1 MISNREFNMDK
12 LKKLVDALDK
22 DDEGNIGAVIIS
34 IDYKT
39 DMFSMYGFNTDE
51 EEILDLLDHAVD
63 TIDSVVETQNHN
75 RTLN

>member
-22 DDEGNIGAVIIS
+22 DDEGNIGTVIIS
-34 IDYKT
+34 VDYKT
-39 DMFSMYGFNTDE
+39 DMFSMYGFNVDE

-63 TIDSVVETQNHN
+63 TIDSVVETQNKN